1 MRELRVALFVKKR
14 QNEPFFGPFCHWTK
28 YSRPHQATPHS
39 AHTIEAKGAMKN
51 FWKATHSCL
60 HSTSDQWSRQRKSTC
75 GANAVRLA
83 VIGLAGCCLLATPG
97 SAFAQFSENP
107 SLVLSDY
114 SEPDCSLNAS
124 LQLNSRQSQENVQ
137 SHRASTIQANDQTQN
152 PTPPPNN
159 EPSLKDL
166 GFPPDLIKGNAQEQ
180 ARLDRRSHMLQVH
193 QRLGL
198 ITVAPLLVTLFTS
211 PGAKGHHGLPG
222 SPGGRELHAGFG
234 AATAAL
240 YFSSAYFAIRAPK
253 IPGTHVE
260 GPIRLHKALAWI
272 HGPGMILT
280 PILGAIAYNQL
291 SRGER
296 VHGIAK
302 YHSDVAWIT
311 AIAYGGAIL
320 SVSVKF

>member
-1 MRELRVALFVKKR
+1 MEYSCDGILR
-14 QNEPFFGPFCHWTK
+14 N
-28 YSRPHQATPHS
+28 PHS
-39 AHTIEAKGAMKN
+39 TLELWIPQ
-51 FWKATHSCL
+51 L
-60 HSTSDQWSRQRKSTC
+60 KSGRGTT
-75 GANAVRLA
+75 AFQLA
-83 VIGLAGCCLLATPG
+83 VIALTGCWLLAAPRF
-97 SAFAQFSENP
+97 ARAQFSAAALP
-107 SLVLSDY
+107 ALADY
-114 SEPDCSLNAS
+114 SEPDCSLSAGL
-124 LQLNSRQSQENVQ
+124 LQNSEQSQTSRELQ
-137 SHRASTIQANDQTQN
+137 KTPASEGKDQTQN
-152 PTPPPNN
+152 PTPSPNN

-166 GFPPDLIKGNAQEQ
+166 GFPTEMTKGNAQEQ

-211 PGAKGHHGLPG
+211 PGAKGHHGVPG
-222 SPGGRELHAGFG
+222 SPGGREIHGALG
-234 AATAAL
+234 AATAGL

-291 SRGER
+291 SKGER

-320 SVSVKF
+320 SVSFKF